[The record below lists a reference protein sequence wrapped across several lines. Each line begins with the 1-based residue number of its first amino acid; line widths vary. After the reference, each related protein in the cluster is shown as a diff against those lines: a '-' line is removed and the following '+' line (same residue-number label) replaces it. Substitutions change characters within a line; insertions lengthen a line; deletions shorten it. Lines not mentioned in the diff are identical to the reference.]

1 MSKKYILEEDI
12 FFTNKKIFKDENEY
26 CYTCK
31 CYDGVA
37 ICTPYYHEDDE
48 EENKN
53 LPMIISTYPK
63 KKDVLKD
70 NDLCQE
76 ILTYRGLYDLTKK
89 QIHYGDIMMYLG
101 KLTKVDNNAIELAL
115 QTIF

>member
-1 MSKKYILEEDI
+1 MSKKYILEEEI
-12 FFTNKKIFKDENEY
+12 FFVDKKIFKDENEHY
-26 CYTCK
+26 YTCK

-37 ICTPYYHEDDE
+37 ICTPYYDEYDE

-63 KKDVLKD
+63 KKDILKD
-70 NDLCQE
+70 DDLSQK
-76 ILTYRGLYDLTKK
+76 ILDYRGLFDLRKN